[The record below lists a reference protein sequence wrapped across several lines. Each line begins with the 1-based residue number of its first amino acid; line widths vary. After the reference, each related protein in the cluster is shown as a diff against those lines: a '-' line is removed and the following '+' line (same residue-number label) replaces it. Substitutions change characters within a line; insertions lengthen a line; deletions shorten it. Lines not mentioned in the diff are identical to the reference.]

1 MSYITEISKK
11 AVQTI
16 SVKILVSVILIKLL
30 PQYEVKELNCI
41 RLTSKMAQAEIY
53 SAYIKI

>member
-1 MSYITEISKK
+1 MPSIQKLKATFLKKIAVSYTTEISKK

-30 PQYEVKELNCI
+30 LQYEVKEMN
-41 RLTSKMAQAEIY
+41 
-53 SAYIKI
+53 